1 MAETGALGGP
11 YCIIIQV
18 LFLINWYKFHDKK
31 MLRPTRAPFRAAGS
45 ELMQRTAR
53 RLVAAVLAV
62 VLRIILAVVLGIV
75 LTVVLAVVLGII
87 LGIVLVIVLAVVL
100 RIFVHD
106 QIHLLCSDSMYGFAA
121 SYTMQNSGS
130 GTGQQVKRPVLAK
143 KKMGRS
149 GKDFY
154 KILLTNRRVMI

>member
-18 LFLINWYKFHDKK
+18 VFLINWYKFHDKK
-31 MLRPTRAPFRAAGS
+31 MLRPTRALLRAAGS
-45 ELMQRTAR
+45 ELMQRTAQ

-87 LGIVLVIVLAVVL
+87 LVIVLAVVL

-130 GTGQQVKRPVLAK
+130 GTGQQGKRPVLAK
-143 KKMGRS
+143 MQTGRS

>member
-31 MLRPTRAPFRAAGS
+31 MLRPTRALLRAAGS

-53 RLVAAVLAV
+53 HLVAAVLAV

-75 LTVVLAVVLGII
+75 LVVVLAVV

-130 GTGQQVKRPVLAK
+130 GTGQQGKRPVLAK
-143 KKMGRS
+143 KQTGRS

>member
-87 LGIVLVIVLAVVL
+87 LGIVLAVVL

-130 GTGQQVKRPVLAK
+130 GTGQQGKRPVLAK
-143 KKMGRS
+143 KQTGRS
-149 GKDFY
+149 GKDFLKFY
-154 KILLTNRRVMI
+154 

>member
-31 MLRPTRAPFRAAGS
+31 MLRSTRALLRAAGS
-45 ELMQRTAR
+45 ELMQRTAQ

-62 VLRIILAVVLGIV
+62 VLRIILAVV
-75 LTVVLAVVLGII
+75 

-130 GTGQQVKRPVLAK
+130 GTGQQGKRPVLAK
-143 KKMGRS
+143 MQTGRS

>member
-1 MAETGALGGP
+1 MAETGALEGP

-18 LFLINWYKFHDKK
+18 LFLINWYKFHVKK
-31 MLRPTRAPFRAAGS
+31 MLRSTRALLRAAGS

-87 LGIVLVIVLAVVL
+87 LGIVLVIVL

-106 QIHLLCSDSMYGFAA
+106 LIHLLCSDSMYGFAA

-130 GTGQQVKRPVLAK
+130 GTGQQPKRPVLAK
-143 KKMGRS
+143 KQTGRS

>member
-18 LFLINWYKFHDKK
+18 VFLINWYKFHVKK
-31 MLRPTRAPFRAAGS
+31 MLRPTRALLRAAGS

-87 LGIVLVIVLAVVL
+87 LVIVLAVVL

-143 KKMGRS
+143 MQTGRG
-149 GKDFY
+149 GKIFIKFY
-154 KILLTNRRVMI
+154 

>member
-18 LFLINWYKFHDKK
+18 VFLINWYKFHVKK
-31 MLRPTRAPFRAAGS
+31 MLRSTRALLRAAGS
-45 ELMQRTAR
+45 ELMQRTAQ

-87 LGIVLVIVLAVVL
+87 LVIVLAVVL

-130 GTGQQVKRPVLAK
+130 GTGQQGKRPVLAK
-143 KKMGRS
+143 KQTGRS

>member
-1 MAETGALGGP
+1 
-11 YCIIIQV
+11 
-18 LFLINWYKFHDKK
+18 
-31 MLRPTRAPFRAAGS
+31 MLRSTRALLRAAGS

-87 LGIVLVIVLAVVL
+87 LGIVLAVVL

-143 KKMGRS
+143 KQTGRS

>member
-1 MAETGALGGP
+1 MAETVALGGP

-18 LFLINWYKFHDKK
+18 VFLINWYKFHVKK
-31 MLRPTRAPFRAAGS
+31 MLRSTRALLRAAGS

-87 LGIVLVIVLAVVL
+87 LGIVLAVVL

-130 GTGQQVKRPVLAK
+130 GTGQQGKRPVLAK
-143 KKMGRS
+143 KQTGRS

>member
-1 MAETGALGGP
+1 
-11 YCIIIQV
+11 
-18 LFLINWYKFHDKK
+18 
-31 MLRPTRAPFRAAGS
+31 MLRPTRVPFRAAGS

-62 VLRIILAVVLGIV
+62 VLRIILAVVLGVV

-87 LGIVLVIVLAVVL
+87 LVIVLAVVL

-121 SYTMQNSGS
+121 SYTVQNSGS
-130 GTGQQVKRPVLAK
+130 GTGQQPKRPVLAK
-143 KKMGRS
+143 KQTGSS
-149 GKDFY
+149 GKDV
-154 KILLTNRRVMI
+154 L

>member
-18 LFLINWYKFHDKK
+18 LFLINWYKFHVKK

-87 LGIVLVIVLAVVL
+87 LVIVLAVVL

-121 SYTMQNSGS
+121 SYSMQNSGS
-130 GTGQQVKRPVLAK
+130 GTGQEGQRPVLAEK
-143 KKMGRS
+143 QTGRS

>member
-18 LFLINWYKFHDKK
+18 VFLINWYKFHDKK
-31 MLRPTRAPFRAAGS
+31 MLRPTRVPFRAAGS

-87 LGIVLVIVLAVVL
+87 LVIVLAVVL

-130 GTGQQVKRPVLAK
+130 GTGQQGKRPVLAK
-143 KKMGRS
+143 KQMGRS

>member
-31 MLRPTRAPFRAAGS
+31 MLRPTRALLRAAGS
-45 ELMQRTAR
+45 ELMQRTAQ

-75 LTVVLAVVLGII
+75 L
-87 LGIVLVIVLAVVL
+87 VIVLAVVL

-106 QIHLLCSDSMYGFAA
+106 LIHLLCSDSMYGFAA

-130 GTGQQVKRPVLAK
+130 GTGQQGKRPVLAK
-143 KKMGRS
+143 KQTGRS

>member
-18 LFLINWYKFHDKK
+18 VFLINWYKFHVKK
-31 MLRPTRAPFRAAGS
+31 MLRSTRALLRAAGS

-53 RLVAAVLAV
+53 RLVAA
-62 VLRIILAVVLGIV
+62 
-75 LTVVLAVVLGII
+75 
-87 LGIVLVIVLAVVL
+87 VLAVVL

-130 GTGQQVKRPVLAK
+130 GTGQQGKRPVLAK
-143 KKMGRS
+143 KQMGRS

>member
-18 LFLINWYKFHDKK
+18 VFLINWYKFHVKK
-31 MLRPTRAPFRAAGS
+31 MLRSTRALLRAAGS

-75 LTVVLAVVLGII
+75 LTVVLAIVLGII
-87 LGIVLVIVLAVVL
+87 LVIVLAVVL

-130 GTGQQVKRPVLAK
+130 GTGQQGKRPVLAK
-143 KKMGRS
+143 KQTGRS

>member
-1 MAETGALGGP
+1 
-11 YCIIIQV
+11 
-18 LFLINWYKFHDKK
+18 
-31 MLRPTRAPFRAAGS
+31 MLRSTRALLRAAGS

-87 LGIVLVIVLAVVL
+87 LVIVLAVVL

-130 GTGQQVKRPVLAK
+130 GTGQQGKRPVLAK
-143 KKMGRS
+143 KQTGRS

>member
-31 MLRPTRAPFRAAGS
+31 MLRSTRALLRAAGS

-87 LGIVLVIVLAVVL
+87 LVIVLAVVL

-130 GTGQQVKRPVLAK
+130 GTGQQGKRPVLAK
-143 KKMGRS
+143 KQTGRS

>member
-31 MLRPTRAPFRAAGS
+31 MLRPTRALLRAAGS

-53 RLVAAVLAV
+53 HLVAAVLAV
-62 VLRIILAVVLGIV
+62 VLRIILAVV
-75 LTVVLAVVLGII
+75 

-130 GTGQQVKRPVLAK
+130 GTGQQGKRPVLAK
-143 KKMGRS
+143 MQTGRS

>member
-31 MLRPTRAPFRAAGS
+31 MLRPTRALLRAAGS
-45 ELMQRTAR
+45 ELMQRTAQ

-87 LGIVLVIVLAVVL
+87 LVIVLAVVL

-121 SYTMQNSGS
+121 SYTVQNSGS
-130 GTGQQVKRPVLAK
+130 GTGQQPKRPVLAK
-143 KKMGRS
+143 KQTGRS

>member
-1 MAETGALGGP
+1 
-11 YCIIIQV
+11 
-18 LFLINWYKFHDKK
+18 

-75 LTVVLAVVLGII
+75 L
-87 LGIVLVIVLAVVL
+87 VIVL

-106 QIHLLCSDSMYGFAA
+106 LIHLLCSDSMYGFAA

-130 GTGQQVKRPVLAK
+130 GTGQQGKRPVLAK
-143 KKMGRS
+143 KQTGRS

>member
-1 MAETGALGGP
+1 MAETGALEGP

-31 MLRPTRAPFRAAGS
+31 MLRPTRALLRAAGS

-87 LGIVLVIVLAVVL
+87 LVIVLAVVL

-143 KKMGRS
+143 KQMGRS

>member
-18 LFLINWYKFHDKK
+18 LFLINWYKFHVKK

-75 LTVVLAVVLGII
+75 LTFVLAVVLGII
-87 LGIVLVIVLAVVL
+87 LGIVLAVVL

-130 GTGQQVKRPVLAK
+130 GTGQQGKRPVLAK
-143 KKMGRS
+143 KQTGRS

>member
-31 MLRPTRAPFRAAGS
+31 MLRSTRALLRAAGS

-53 RLVAAVLAV
+53 HLVAAVLAV

-87 LGIVLVIVLAVVL
+87 LVIVLAVVL

-130 GTGQQVKRPVLAK
+130 GTGQQGKRPVLAK
-143 KKMGRS
+143 KQTGRS

>member
-1 MAETGALGGP
+1 MAETVALGGP

-18 LFLINWYKFHDKK
+18 VFLINWYKFHVKK

-87 LGIVLVIVLAVVL
+87 LVIVLAVVL

-130 GTGQQVKRPVLAK
+130 GTGQQGKRPVLAK
-143 KKMGRS
+143 MQTGRS

>member
-31 MLRPTRAPFRAAGS
+31 MLRSTRALLRAAGS

-53 RLVAAVLAV
+53 HLVAAVLAV
-62 VLRIILAVVLGIV
+62 VLRIILAVV
-75 LTVVLAVVLGII
+75 

-130 GTGQQVKRPVLAK
+130 GTGQQGKRPVLAK
-143 KKMGRS
+143 MQTGRS

>member
-31 MLRPTRAPFRAAGS
+31 MLRSTRALLRAAGS

-53 RLVAAVLAV
+53 HLVAAVLAV

-75 LTVVLAVVLGII
+75 LTVVLAVVLGIV
-87 LGIVLVIVLAVVL
+87 LGIVLAVVL

-121 SYTMQNSGS
+121 SYSMQNSGS
-130 GTGQQVKRPVLAK
+130 GTGQQGKRPVLAK
-143 KKMGRS
+143 MQTGRS

>member
-1 MAETGALGGP
+1 
-11 YCIIIQV
+11 
-18 LFLINWYKFHDKK
+18 

-53 RLVAAVLAV
+53 DLVAAVLAV

-75 LTVVLAVVLGII
+75 LVVVLAVV

-121 SYTMQNSGS
+121 S
-130 GTGQQVKRPVLAK
+130 
-143 KKMGRS
+143 
-149 GKDFY
+149 
-154 KILLTNRRVMI
+154 

>member
-31 MLRPTRAPFRAAGS
+31 MLRSTRALLRAAGS

-53 RLVAAVLAV
+53 HLVAAVLAV

-75 LTVVLAVVLGII
+75 LTVVLAVVLGIV
-87 LGIVLVIVLAVVL
+87 LGIVLAVVL

-130 GTGQQVKRPVLAK
+130 GTGQQGKRPVLAK
-143 KKMGRS
+143 MQTGRS

>member
-1 MAETGALGGP
+1 
-11 YCIIIQV
+11 
-18 LFLINWYKFHDKK
+18 
-31 MLRPTRAPFRAAGS
+31 MLRPTRALLRAAGS

-87 LGIVLVIVLAVVL
+87 LVIVLAAVL

-130 GTGQQVKRPVLAK
+130 GTGQQGKRPVLAK
-143 KKMGRS
+143 KQTGRS

>member
-18 LFLINWYKFHDKK
+18 VFLINWYKFHDKK
-31 MLRPTRAPFRAAGS
+31 MLRPTRALLRAAGS
-45 ELMQRTAR
+45 ELMQRTAQ

-87 LGIVLVIVLAVVL
+87 LVIVLAVVL

-130 GTGQQVKRPVLAK
+130 GTGQQGKRPVLAK
-143 KKMGRS
+143 KQTGRS

>member
-45 ELMQRTAR
+45 ELMQRTAQ

-87 LGIVLVIVLAVVL
+87 LGIVLAVVL

-130 GTGQQVKRPVLAK
+130 GTGQQGKRPVLAK
-143 KKMGRS
+143 KQTGRS

>member
-31 MLRPTRAPFRAAGS
+31 MLRSTRALLRAAGS

-53 RLVAAVLAV
+53 HLVAAVLAV

-75 LTVVLAVVLGII
+75 LTVVLAVVLGIV
-87 LGIVLVIVLAVVL
+87 LGIVLAVVL

-130 GTGQQVKRPVLAK
+130 GTGQQGKRPVLAK
-143 KKMGRS
+143 KQTGRS

>member
-53 RLVAAVLAV
+53 DLVAAVLAV

-87 LGIVLVIVLAVVL
+87 LGIVLAVVL

-121 SYTMQNSGS
+121 SYTVQNSGS
-130 GTGQQVKRPVLAK
+130 GTGQQPKRPVLAK
-143 KKMGRS
+143 KQTGRS

>member
-1 MAETGALGGP
+1 
-11 YCIIIQV
+11 
-18 LFLINWYKFHDKK
+18 

-53 RLVAAVLAV
+53 DLVAA
-62 VLRIILAVVLGIV
+62 
-75 LTVVLAVVLGII
+75 
-87 LGIVLVIVLAVVL
+87 VLAVVL

-121 SYTMQNSGS
+121 SYTVQNSGS
-130 GTGQQVKRPVLAK
+130 GTGQQPKRPVLAK
-143 KKMGRS
+143 KQTGRS

>member
-1 MAETGALGGP
+1 
-11 YCIIIQV
+11 
-18 LFLINWYKFHDKK
+18 
-31 MLRPTRAPFRAAGS
+31 MLRSTRALLRAAGS

-75 LTVVLAVVLGII
+75 LTVVLAVVLGIV
-87 LGIVLVIVLAVVL
+87 LGIVLAVVL

-143 KKMGRS
+143 MQTGRG
-149 GKDFY
+149 GKIFIKFY
-154 KILLTNRRVMI
+154 

>member
-31 MLRPTRAPFRAAGS
+31 MLRPTRALLRAAGS

-53 RLVAAVLAV
+53 RIVAAVLAV
-62 VLRIILAVVLGIV
+62 VLRIILAVVLGI
-75 LTVVLAVVLGII
+75 I
-87 LGIVLVIVLAVVL
+87 LVIVLAVVL

-130 GTGQQVKRPVLAK
+130 GTGQQGKRPVLAK
-143 KKMGRS
+143 KQTGRS

>member
-1 MAETGALGGP
+1 
-11 YCIIIQV
+11 
-18 LFLINWYKFHDKK
+18 
-31 MLRPTRAPFRAAGS
+31 MLRPTRALLRAAGS
-45 ELMQRTAR
+45 ELMQRTAQ

-87 LGIVLVIVLAVVL
+87 LVIALAVVL

-121 SYTMQNSGS
+121 SYTVQNSGS
-130 GTGQQVKRPVLAK
+130 GTGQQPKRPVLAK
-143 KKMGRS
+143 KQTGRS
-149 GKDFY
+149 GKDF
-154 KILLTNRRVMI
+154 L

>member
-18 LFLINWYKFHDKK
+18 VFLINWYKFHVKK
-31 MLRPTRAPFRAAGS
+31 MLRPTRALLRAAGS
-45 ELMQRTAR
+45 ELMQRTAQ

-87 LGIVLVIVLAVVL
+87 LVIVLAVVL

-130 GTGQQVKRPVLAK
+130 GTGQQGKRPVLAK
-143 KKMGRS
+143 KQTGRS

>member
-1 MAETGALGGP
+1 
-11 YCIIIQV
+11 
-18 LFLINWYKFHDKK
+18 
-31 MLRPTRAPFRAAGS
+31 MLRPTRALLRAAGS
-45 ELMQRTAR
+45 EFMQRTAQ

-75 LTVVLAVVLGII
+75 LVVVLAVV

-130 GTGQQVKRPVLAK
+130 GTGQQGKRPVLAK
-143 KKMGRS
+143 KQTGRS

>member
-53 RLVAAVLAV
+53 DLVAAGLAV
-62 VLRIILAVVLGIV
+62 VLRIIMAVV
-75 LTVVLAVVLGII
+75 

-130 GTGQQVKRPVLAK
+130 GTGQQGKRPVLAK
-143 KKMGRS
+143 KQTGRS
-149 GKDFY
+149 GKDFLKFY
-154 KILLTNRRVMI
+154 